1 MNDVPR
7 YNFLD
12 EVLFLITFYHVKYVF
27 IEKSLIKWVLK
38 SI

>member
-1 MNDVPR
+1 MDDVPR
-7 YNFLD
+7 YHFLD
-12 EVLFLITFYHVKYVF
+12 EALFLITFYPVKYVF